1 MLRRARLW
9 LAATVLVLVHLAA
22 LGADFIAPYDFSTQ
36 HREFAFAP
44 PTRLR
49 FVDQE
54 GHRHWRPF
62 VEPPGGV
69 IGARGASGAREAG
82 EASPLR
88 LWVKG
93 APRRVGPW
101 IVETRLFGVEEPARL
116 FLLGTDGVGR
126 DVFSRL
132 IYGARISLLAGLF
145 AAGLSVMLGLV
156 LGTVAGFYGGSID
169 EILMR
174 FTELF
179 LALPWLYLLF
189 GVRAV
194 LPLELGPTRA
204 FVVFIL
210 IVGGIG
216 WARPARLF
224 RGVAVAAKKQE
235 FVLAARALGA
245 SDWHLVIRHVLP
257 QSSGV
262 FWTQFALLVPRF
274 ILAEVTLSF
283 LGLGV
288 GEPVPSWGNMLAS
301 LRALE
306 VLVSYGWMLAPAGAL
321 LVVVL
326 CYEPLAD
333 WLQQRT
339 KAGVA

>member
-1 MLRRARLW
+1 MRLRHARLW
-9 LAATVLVLVHLAA
+9 LAVTVLALVHLAA
-22 LGADFIAPYDFSTQ
+22 LGADLIAPYDFSAQ

-49 FVDQE
+49 FFDRE
-54 GHRHWRPF
+54 GQWHWRPF
-62 VEPPGGV
+62 VQTQARAVGAGGAGGV
-69 IGARGASGAREAG
+69 A
-82 EASPLR
+82 PLR
-88 LWVKG
+88 IWVKG
-93 APRRVGPW
+93 SARQVGPW
-101 IVETRLFGVEEPARL
+101 VVETRLFGVEEPARL
-116 FLLGTDGVGR
+116 FLLGTDGFGR

-132 IYGARISLLAGLF
+132 LYGARISLLAGLF
-145 AAGLSVMLGLV
+145 AAGLSVVLGFV
-156 LGTVAGFYGGSID
+156 LGTAAGFYGGRVD

-189 GVRAV
+189 AVRAV
-194 LPLELGPTRA
+194 LPLELGPIRA

-224 RGVAVAAKKQE
+224 RGVAVAAEKQE
-235 FVLAARALGA
+235 FVLAARGLGA
-245 SDWHLVIRHVLP
+245 TDLHLVMRHVLP
-257 QSSGV
+257 QSLGV

-301 LRALE
+301 LRGLQ
-306 VLVSYGWMLAPAGAL
+306 VLVSYGWMLAPAAAL

-339 KAGVA
+339 KAGAA